1 MQRYLFRRILSLL
14 GTLLGV
20 TILIFLLVHLIP
32 GDPVQYLLG
41 DYPTDEAIAA
51 LNAQLGLDKPWIV
64 QYFSFLGRLLQGDLG
79 TSYITGYTVW
89 QEIVDRFP
97 ITFQLALYS
106 VLLATVIGVIVGVV
120 SAVKQNTW
128 VDRVVVFFSLIGI
141 SAPGF
146 WIALFLIWI
155 FAYRFPI
162 FPISGY
168 DGFFSLVLPAVT
180 LALGEAGMIA
190 RMTRSSMLDV
200 IKQDYMR
207 TAQAKGAPQQWVILK
222 HGLQNA
228 IIPVITLIGLEFGAL
243 LAGAVVTET
252 IFSLQGLGSLAIE
265 AIGKRDLPT
274 IQGLVFFIAFLFAIT
289 NLIVDLLYSWFD
301 PRIKY
306 D

>member
-1 MQRYLFRRILSLL
+1 MQRYLFRRLLSLL

-51 LNAQLGLDKPWIV
+51 LNAQLGLDKPWYV
-64 QYFSFLGRLLQGDLG
+64 QYFSFLGRLVQGDLG

-97 ITFQLALYS
+97 VTFQLALYS
-106 VLLATVIGVIVGVV
+106 MILATVIGVIVGVIA
-120 SAVKQNTW
+120 AVKQNTW
-128 VDRVVVFFSLIGI
+128 MDRVVVFFSLLGI

-155 FAYRFPI
+155 FAYMLPI

-168 DGFFSLVLPAVT
+168 DGFFSLILPSVT

-207 TAQAKGAPQQWVILK
+207 TAHAKGAPQRSVVLL

-228 IIPVITLIGLEFGAL
+228 MIPVITLIGLEFGAL

-289 NLIVDLLYSWFD
+289 NLIVDLLYSLFD

-306 D
+306 E

>member
-1 MQRYLFRRILSLL
+1 MQRYLFRRLLSLL

-51 LNAQLGLDKPWIV
+51 LNAQLGLDKPLIM

-106 VLLATVIGVIVGVV
+106 VVLATIIGVLVGVI

-155 FAYRFPI
+155 FAYRLPI

-207 TAQAKGAPQQWVILK
+207 TAQAKGAPRQWVILR

-306 D
+306 E

>member
-1 MQRYLFRRILSLL
+1 MHRYLLRRLLSLL

-41 DYPTDEAIAA
+41 DYPTEEQIAA

-89 QEIVDRFP
+89 QEIAERFP

-106 VLLATVIGVIVGVV
+106 VVLATIIGVLIGVI

-128 VDRVVVFFSLIGI
+128 IDRVVVFFSLIGI

-155 FAYRFPI
+155 FAYRLPI

-168 DGFFSLVLPAVT
+168 DGFFSLVLPSIT

-207 TAQAKGAPQQWVILK
+207 TAQAKGASQQWIIIR

-228 IIPVITLIGLEFGAL
+228 IIPVVTLIGLEFGAL

-252 IFSLQGLGSLAIE
+252 VFSLQGLGSLAIE

-274 IQGLVFFIAFLFAIT
+274 IQGLVFFIAFLFALT
-289 NLIVDLLYSWFD
+289 NLIVDLLYSLFD

-306 D
+306 E

>member
-1 MQRYLFRRILSLL
+1 MQRYLFRRLLSLL

-41 DYPTDEAIAA
+41 EFPTAEAIAA
-51 LNAQLGLDKPWIV
+51 LNAQLGLDKPWYV
-64 QYFSFLGRLLQGDLG
+64 QYFSFLGRLVQGDLG

-97 ITFQLALYS
+97 VTLQLALYS
-106 VLLATVIGVIVGVV
+106 MILSTVIGVIVGVFA
-120 SAVKQNTW
+120 AVKQNTW
-128 VDRVVVFFSLIGI
+128 MDRVVVFFSLIGI

-155 FAYRFPI
+155 FAYMLPI

-168 DGFFSLVLPAVT
+168 DGFFSLILPSVT

-190 RMTRSSMLDV
+190 RMTRSSMLDI

-207 TAQAKGAPQQWVILK
+207 TAHAKGAPQRSVVLL

-228 IIPVITLIGLEFGAL
+228 MIPVITLIGLEFGAL

-289 NLIVDLLYSWFD
+289 NLIVDLLYSLFD

-306 D
+306 E

>member
-1 MQRYLFRRILSLL
+1 MQRYLFRRLLSLL

-41 DYPTDEAIAA
+41 DYPTEEAIAA
-51 LNAQLGLDKPWIV
+51 LNAQLGLDKPWAV
-64 QYFSFLGRLLQGDLG
+64 QYFSFLGRLLHGDLG

-106 VLLATVIGVIVGVV
+106 MILATLIGVIVGVL

-128 VDRVVVFFSLIGI
+128 IDRLVVFFSLLGI

-155 FAYRFPI
+155 FAYMLPI

-168 DGFFSLVLPAVT
+168 DGFFSLILPSVT

-207 TAQAKGAPQQWVILK
+207 TAHAKGAPQRSVVLL

-228 IIPVITLIGLEFGAL
+228 MIPVITLIGLEFGAL

-289 NLIVDLLYSWFD
+289 NLIVDLLYSLFD

-306 D
+306 E

>member
-1 MQRYLFRRILSLL
+1 MQRYLFRRLLSLL

-41 DYPTDEAIAA
+41 EFPTAEAIAA
-51 LNAQLGLDKPWIV
+51 LNAQLGLDKPWYV
-64 QYFSFLGRLLQGDLG
+64 QYFSFLGRLVQGDLG

-97 ITFQLALYS
+97 VTLQLALYS
-106 VLLATVIGVIVGVV
+106 MILSTVIGVIVGVFA
-120 SAVKQNTW
+120 AVKQNTW
-128 VDRVVVFFSLIGI
+128 MDRVVVFFSLIGI

-155 FAYRFPI
+155 FAYMLPI

-168 DGFFSLVLPAVT
+168 DGFFSLILPSVT

-190 RMTRSSMLDV
+190 RMTRSSMLDI
-200 IKQDYMR
+200 IKQDYIR
-207 TAQAKGAPQQWVILK
+207 TAHAKGAPQRSVVLL

-228 IIPVITLIGLEFGAL
+228 MIPVITLIGLEFGAL

-289 NLIVDLLYSWFD
+289 NLIVDLLYSLFD

-306 D
+306 E

>member
-1 MQRYLFRRILSLL
+1 LQRYLIRRLLSLL

-41 DYPTDEAIAA
+41 EHPTDEAIAA
-51 LNAQLGLDKPWIV
+51 LNAQLGLDRPWYV
-64 QYFSFLGRLLQGDLG
+64 QYASFVGKLLQGDLG

-89 QEIVDRFP
+89 QEIVERFP

-106 VLLATVIGVIVGVV
+106 VILATVIGIVVGVI

-128 VDRVVVFFSLIGI
+128 VDRLVVFFSLIGI

-155 FAYRFPI
+155 FAYKLPI

-168 DGFFSLVLPAVT
+168 DGFFSLILPSIT
-180 LALGEAGMIA
+180 LAMGEAGLIA

-207 TAQAKGAPQQWVILK
+207 TAQAKGAPHLWMILR

-228 IIPVITLIGLEFGAL
+228 VIPVITLIGLEFGAL
-243 LAGAVVTET
+243 LAGAIVTET
-252 IFSLQGLGSLAIE
+252 VFSLQGLGSLAIE
-265 AIGKRDLPT
+265 SIGKRDLPT
-274 IQGLVFFIAFLFAIT
+274 IQGLVFFVAFLFAIT

-306 D
+306 E

>member
-1 MQRYLFRRILSLL
+1 MQRYLFRRLLSLL

-51 LNAQLGLDKPWIV
+51 LNAQLGLDKPLIM

-106 VLLATVIGVIVGVV
+106 VVLATIIGVIVGVI

-155 FAYRFPI
+155 FAYRLPI

-207 TAQAKGAPQQWVILK
+207 TAQAKGAPRQWVILR

-306 D
+306 E

>member
-1 MQRYLFRRILSLL
+1 MQRYLFRRLLSLL

-51 LNAQLGLDKPWIV
+51 LNAQLGLDKPWII
-64 QYFSFLGRLLQGDLG
+64 QYVGFLGKLLQGDLG

-106 VLLATVIGVIVGVV
+106 VVLASVIGVVVGVI

-128 VDRVVVFFSLIGI
+128 VDRLVVLLSLIGI

-155 FAYRFPI
+155 FAYKLPF

-168 DGFFSLVLPAVT
+168 DGFFSLVLPSVT
-180 LALGEAGMIA
+180 LALGAAGMIA

-207 TAQAKGAPQQWVILK
+207 TAQAKGAPQQWVIFQ

-265 AIGKRDLPT
+265 AIGKRDIPT

-289 NLIVDLLYSWFD
+289 NLIVDLLYSLFD

-306 D
+306 E

>member
-1 MQRYLFRRILSLL
+1 MHRYLFRRLLSLL

-20 TILIFLLVHLIP
+20 TILIFLLVNLIP

-41 DYPTDEAIAA
+41 EFPTEEAVAA
-51 LNAQLGLDKPWIV
+51 MNAQLGLDKPWYAR
-64 QYFSFLGRLLQGDLG
+64 YFSFVAKLLQGDLG

-89 QEIVDRFP
+89 QEIEDRFP
-97 ITFQLALYS
+97 ITMQLALYS
-106 VLLATVIGVIVGVV
+106 IILATVIGVVVGMVA
-120 SAVKQNTW
+120 AVKQNTW
-128 VDRVVVFFSLIGI
+128 VDRLVVFFSLLGI

-155 FAYRFPI
+155 FAYQLSI

-168 DGFFSLVLPAVT
+168 DGFFSLILPSIT
-180 LALGEAGMIA
+180 LALGGAGMIA

-200 IKQDYMR
+200 IKQEYMR
-207 TAQAKGAPQQWVILK
+207 TAQAKGAPRTSVIIM

-228 IIPVITLIGLEFGAL
+228 IIPVITLIGIEFGSL
-243 LAGAVVTET
+243 LAGAIVTET
-252 IFSLQGLGSLAIE
+252 VFSLQGLGSLAIE

-274 IQGLVFFIAFLFAIT
+274 IQGIVFFSAVLFALT
-289 NLIVDLLYSWFD
+289 NLLVDLLYTLFD

-306 D
+306 E